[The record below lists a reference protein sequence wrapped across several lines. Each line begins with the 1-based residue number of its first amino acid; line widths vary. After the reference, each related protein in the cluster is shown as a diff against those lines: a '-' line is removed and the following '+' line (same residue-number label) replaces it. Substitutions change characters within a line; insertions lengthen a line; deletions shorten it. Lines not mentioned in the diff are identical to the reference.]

1 MKTISDKIQDLY
13 WGLIPYECRP
23 RRLWYK
29 LKCFCWKRYSTVKP
43 RWLSHAWCDRD
54 RLLLYCMFE
63 ILCRFLEEE
72 KDNVEWY
79 EHLGKDKDGKEIL
92 GFTIDVNGET
102 VNVMD
107 EMLELRRWWIEE
119 CLPYSDGEADNAWFS
134 IWEKKVKP
142 YLPDPFWA
150 EIKDKEQK
158 KKCDEGMEEIHNF
171 EKQIEKEITARCIRL
186 LKVRGYMWT

>member
-1 MKTISDKIQDLY
+1 MIS
-13 WGLIPYECRP
+13 
-23 RRLWYK
+23 RLWYK

-43 RWLSHAWCDRD
+43 RWLSHTWCDRD

-79 EHLGKDKDGKEIL
+79 TGHLGKDKDGKEIL

-107 EMLELRRWWIEE
+107 EMLELRRWWLEE
-119 CLPYSDGEADNAWFS
+119 CLPYSNGEEDNAWSS
-134 IWEKKVKP
+134 IWNKKVKP
-142 YLPDPFWA
+142 YLALFYLA
-150 EIKDKEQK
+150 
-158 KKCDEGMEEIHNF
+158 
-171 EKQIEKEITARCIRL
+171 
-186 LKVRGYMWT
+186 